1 MYLLG
6 NLAITPVYA
15 FWWYVATWFI
25 AAPGKYVVFSV
36 VALNLIAWAL
46 GRSVTWTVAT
56 GSDHTGQRVRMW
68 FAAGANKGWAG
79 MFGATARM
87 YQDVRGALHHVP
99 GPPNQPAAA
108 DGGIRPE

>member
-36 VALNLIAWAL
+36 VALNLIAWL
-46 GRSVTWTVAT
+46 WVA
-56 GSDHTGQRVRMW
+56 
-68 FAAGANKGWAG
+68 
-79 MFGATARM
+79 
-87 YQDVRGALHHVP
+87 P
-99 GPPNQPAAA
+99 
-108 DGGIRPE
+108 